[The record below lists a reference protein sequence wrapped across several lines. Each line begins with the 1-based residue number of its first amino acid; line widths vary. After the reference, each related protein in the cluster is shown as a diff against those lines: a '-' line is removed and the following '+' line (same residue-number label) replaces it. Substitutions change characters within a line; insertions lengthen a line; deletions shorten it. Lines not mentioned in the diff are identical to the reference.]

1 MENSKAG
8 TPGPIQRLDYPR
20 RTHNRD
26 ASQTVSCETE
36 TIGGAIVIHMSK
48 LILWKKRVQTVLLN
62 LLWIIPIGL
71 FIFARTFPEYF
82 DRFWEKL
89 FGK

>member
-1 MENSKAG
+1 
-8 TPGPIQRLDYPR
+8 
-20 RTHNRD
+20 
-26 ASQTVSCETE
+26 
-36 TIGGAIVIHMSK
+36 MSK

>member
-1 MENSKAG
+1 
-8 TPGPIQRLDYPR
+8 
-20 RTHNRD
+20 
-26 ASQTVSCETE
+26 
-36 TIGGAIVIHMSK
+36 MSK

-71 FIFARTFPEYF
+71 FIFARAFPDQY

>member
-1 MENSKAG
+1 M
-8 TPGPIQRLDYPR
+8 
-20 RTHNRD
+20 
-26 ASQTVSCETE
+26 VFVETR
-36 TIGGAIVIHMSK
+36 TIGGAIGIQMSK

-71 FIFARTFPEYF
+71 FIFARTFPDQY
-82 DRFWEKL
+82 DWFWEKL